1 MAKSIDDAFQS
12 MWQNLAEKTGKD
24 RSAWIALSRASGHS
38 KHREL
43 VNWLKSEHGLT
54 HGYANAIALASL
66 AKDEETPA
74 AASDQID
81 GLFEGGKAGLRPIY
95 DQLIQVINGFGDDVE
110 LAPKK
115 AYVSLRRSKQF
126 GIIQPTTA
134 TRLDLG
140 LVLKGVIP
148 TERLEASGSF
158 NAMLTH
164 RVRLSATGDVDSELA
179 GWLKKAYSEA

>member
-1 MAKSIDDAFQS
+1 MAKSVEDAFQS
-12 MWQNLAEKTGKD
+12 MWQNLAEKTGKNRAEWISTA
-24 RSAWIALSRASGHS
+24 RSSGLG

-43 VNWLKSEHGLT
+43 VNWLKSDHGLT
-54 HGYANAIALASL
+54 HGYANAIALAAL
-66 AKDEETPA
+66 AKEEDAPA
-74 AASDQID
+74 GAADQID

-95 DQLIQVINGFGDDVE
+95 DQLIQVINGLGSDVE

-140 LVLKGVIP
+140 LVLKGLNP
-148 TERLEASGSF
+148 TERLEPSGSF

-164 RVRLSATGDVDSELA
+164 RVRLSGVGDVDSELA
-179 GWLKKAYSEA
+179 GWLKQAYSEA